1 MHRDSGFAGRLQVVS
16 TGRRRRWSVE
26 EKIRIIEE
34 SFAGHRQASATA
46 RRHDIPVPL
55 LFKWRREYRQGELGG
70 GAGASTRFVPAVVT
84 PEEPAAVASPAS
96 PGLRYGACGGRMEI
110 ALAGGHRVAVG
121 ADVDAA
127 ALRVVVEVLEGPPLP
142 RLRRAGEP

>member
-1 MHRDSGFAGRLQVVS
+1 MDMHRDSGFAGRLEVVP

-26 EKIRIIEE
+26 EKIRIVEE

-46 RRHDIPVPL
+46 RRHDIPVSL

-70 GAGASTRFVPAVVT
+70 AGAPTRFVPAVVT
-84 PEEPAAVASPAS
+84 PEAPELIAAAP
-96 PGLRYGACGGRMEI
+96 ACGGRMEI
-110 ALAGGHRVAVG
+110 ALASGHRVAVG

-127 ALRVVVEVLEGPPLP
+127 ALRVVVEVLEGPPSP
-142 RLRRAGEP
+142 RLRRTGEP